1 MNDAANPTQSVAGS
15 ASPLQML
22 RIDIDLVA
30 FHHWAYR
37 RRLASRHILDEG
49 FALHCLLVESFG
61 LLAPKPFRLITPRHK
76 RTDHGVLYGY
86 GCKDAEEMKESA
98 VLYAD
103 PLQLKALS
111 GGSIAS
117 KPMPVMWRPKRQL
130 GFEVRIRPT
139 RRRARGNKSPGTEHD
154 AFQIEA
160 MRYPENGMPRSREAV
175 YIDWLAEQFEKRGG
189 AQLESAAMES
199 FQRTKAIRKLR
210 QRPIEGPTAVMR
222 GVISI
227 TEGEAFAALLASGI
241 GRHRA
246 YGYGMILLRP
256 ITASF

>member
-1 MNDAANPTQSVAGS
+1 MSDEVSPTRSPAGS

-30 FHHWAYR
+30 FHRWAYS
-37 RRLASRHILDEG
+37 RRLASHHVLDEG

-61 LLAPKPFRLITPRHK
+61 PLAPKPFRLLTPRRK
-76 RTDHGVLYGY
+76 SVDHGVLYGY
-86 GCKDAEEMKESA
+86 GYKDAKEMKEA
-98 VLYAD
+98 AALYAD

-111 GGSIAS
+111 GGSIES
-117 KPMPVMWRPKRQL
+117 KRMPIMWKPKRQL

-139 RRRARGNKSPGTEHD
+139 RRRARGSASPGTERD
-154 AFQIEA
+154 AFQLEA
-160 MRYPENGMPRSREAV
+160 MRYPANGMTRSREAV
-175 YIDWLAEQFEKRGG
+175 YIDWLAEQFHKRGG
-189 AQLESAAMES
+189 AKLESAAMES

-256 ITASF
+256 ITASL